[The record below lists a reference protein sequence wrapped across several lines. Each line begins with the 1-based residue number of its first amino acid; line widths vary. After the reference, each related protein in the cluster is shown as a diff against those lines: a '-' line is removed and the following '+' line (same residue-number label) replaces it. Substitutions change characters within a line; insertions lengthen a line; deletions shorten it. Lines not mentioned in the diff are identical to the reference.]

1 MFENISETTL
11 ISPSILSV
19 DLLRLGDE
27 LELIRDADF
36 VHFDVMDGVFVPNL
50 SYGPPVLKA
59 VKRGTRLPL
68 DVHLMIDKPD
78 TRVDAYID
86 AGADIVTIHYEST
99 NHAHRVIRRIR
110 DRGAKAGIALNPAT
124 PVSMLDPLITEV
136 DLVLLMSVD
145 PGFGGQAF
153 IESTIPKI
161 KQLRDLC
168 KRYHVKPWIEVD
180 GGIDTDNAD
189 NVCAAGANV
198 LVAGSS
204 IFGKDDVPGAVRALR
219 EAGNIGNLRRF

>member
-1 MFENISETTL
+1 MRKTVAVAVLTILLFVLVPSYT
-11 ISPSILSV
+11 SPS
-19 DLLRLGDE
+19 
-27 LELIRDADF
+27 DAA
-36 VHFDVMDGVFVPNL
+36 P
-50 SYGPPVLKA
+50 SSA
-59 VKRGTRLPL
+59 
-68 DVHLMIDKPD
+68 
-78 TRVDAYID
+78 
-86 AGADIVTIHYEST
+86 
-99 NHAHRVIRRIR
+99 
-110 DRGAKAGIALNPAT
+110 
-124 PVSMLDPLITEV
+124 PLITEV

-168 KRYHVKPWIEVD
+168 KRYHVKPWIEID